1 MATNSYRKEENDND
15 LEYMVNF
22 DDHVIFNYINQ
33 WEKHSIGKIQLAAQ
47 QARNDLIEIFNSKNR
62 SLINTINQLNKQ
74 LEQKQNLEIYL
85 NKSKQQLIKLQQDL
99 SKFFSHISLEH
110 DQDQLP
116 IYLIK
121 LNYDN
126 IESLRQIHNNT
137 VKIQLKMFVF
147 K

>member
-1 MATNSYRKEENDND
+1 MATNNYRKEDNNND
-15 LEYMVNF
+15 LEYMVDF
-22 DDHVIFNYINQ
+22 DDHVVFTYINQ

-47 QARNDLIEIFNSKNR
+47 QARNDLIEIFNSKNQ
-62 SLINTINQLNKQ
+62 SLINIINQLNKQ

-137 VKIQLKMFVF
+137 VKIE
-147 K
+147 